1 MTTSKTTTPN
11 LHAPQIKRLLK
22 KEIDKLERDY
32 DENHPGYAVNKD
44 LFFNTPTEEYNDY
57 LTAINPH
64 PSELWIPDAA
74 NYLKSFYGAV
84 PYRHSCFVLQNPN
97 PLFLSQWA
105 NHAAWQLIALKAQ
118 QASDNSKSPLF
129 SEATIALCLQIICG
143 WPRQTN
149 LVGRLG
155 YAAGRHHS
163 AMVQSEFDKSPAF
176 IFSLFCELQN
186 LPFNDTVFEYLDDDF
201 GVYAPIIANWRTKDV
216 NQVHEW
222 VNQMADYH
230 LEQTKKPLG
239 VEWGEFELPGIYLF
253 PYEILAFLRLREWLG
268 LPNPTQFDHPL
279 MNQPMAFMPS
289 ASLPVPAF
297 DDLSQQVIV
306 KYRKQYSEI
315 LQNLTPA
322 HFDPVVVGLTWAN

>member
-1 MTTSKTTTPN
+1 MTSTVTTTASV
-11 LHAPQIKRLLK
+11 HAPQIKRLLK

-57 LTAINPH
+57 LTASNTH

-84 PYRHSCFVLQNPN
+84 PYRRSCFVLQNPN

-118 QASDNSKSPLF
+118 QASDYSKSPLF

-155 YAAGRHHS
+155 YAAGRHRE

-186 LPFNDTVFEYLDDDF
+186 LPFNDSVFPYLDDDF

-216 NQVHEW
+216 KQVSEW

-230 LEQTKKPLG
+230 LEQTKKPRG

-268 LPNPTQFDHPL
+268 LPNPSEFEHPL
-279 MNQPMAFMPS
+279 MNQPMAFMPTI
-289 ASLPVPAF
+289 SLPVPAF
-297 DDLSQQVIV
+297 DELTQQVIV
-306 KYRKQYSEI
+306 KYRAQYVDI
-315 LQNLTPA
+315 LQNLTPS
-322 HFDPVVVGLTWAN
+322 HFDPVVAGLTWAN

>member
-1 MTTSKTTTPN
+1 MATNKTATPN
-11 LHAPQIKRLLK
+11 GHDQQIKRLVK
-22 KEIDKLERDY
+22 KEIESLKSHY
-32 DENHPGYAVNKD
+32 DESDEGYTITKD
-44 LFFNTPTEEYNDY
+44 LFFNTPREECNDY
-57 LTAINPH
+57 LTASNTH
-64 PSELWIPDAA
+64 PSELWIPKAA
-74 NYLKSFYGAV
+74 SRLKSYYGQV

-105 NHAAWQLIALKAQ
+105 NYAAWHLAALKAQ
-118 QASDNSKSPLF
+118 QATDNSKSPLF
-129 SEATIALCLQIICG
+129 RDATIALCLQIICG
-143 WPRQTN
+143 WPRQSN

-163 AMVQSEFDKSPAF
+163 AMIQSEFDKSPAF
-176 IFSLFCELQN
+176 IFNLFCDLQN

-201 GVYAPIIANWRTKDV
+201 GVYAPVIANWRTKDV

-230 LEQTKKPLG
+230 LEQTKKPRG

-268 LPNPTQFDHPL
+268 LPNPSEFEHPL
-279 MNQPMAFMPS
+279 MNQLMAFMPTV
-289 ASLPVPAF
+289 SLPVPAF
-297 DDLSQQVIV
+297 DELSQQVIV
-306 KYRKQYSEI
+306 KYRNQYADI

-322 HFDPVVVGLTWAN
+322 HFDPVVPGLTWAN